1 MLARSRK
8 EIIYISNRKG
18 TSRLRVREIARSHK
32 LSEIPNREADWL
44 RIEWISCNS
53 IPFCNKKPASDSLLR
68 PREPDLSKYSH
79 SCRSQVTI
87 QADPAA
93 SDAIGTQQS
102 SSSSSISPVRQGSF
116 P

>member
-1 MLARSRK
+1 TKNSPAARAYAFAEIPTWVSNACLAKPMLARSRK
-8 EIIYISNRKG
+8 EITYISNRKG

-68 PREPDLSKYSH
+68 PREPD
-79 SCRSQVTI
+79 
-87 QADPAA
+87 
-93 SDAIGTQQS
+93 
-102 SSSSSISPVRQGSF
+102 
-116 P
+116 